1 LSQFLTL
8 GEISPRQVWHVARQA
23 MMQGA
28 ADAEAFIKQLVWR
41 EFGYHLMYHTPH
53 ITTGNW
59 SEKWDHFPWQEDEDH
74 PHVLGVETGAH
85 GHPIDR
91 RGHARNLCDGL
102 YAQSRTDECWI
113 LFDKA
118 SVDALAHW
126 AKMV

>member
-1 LSQFLTL
+1 MSRKISYFNSWNGVDRYATGRDLMGVNGTSRLSQFLTL

-59 SEKWDHFPWQEDEDH
+59 SEKWDHFPGKRMKIIHMSW
-74 PHVLGVETGAH
+74 
-85 GHPIDR
+85 
-91 RGHARNLCDGL
+91 RGNRDAR
-102 YAQSRTDECWI
+102 A
-113 LFDKA
+113 F
-118 SVDALAHW
+118 H
-126 AKMV
+126 